1 MQVVQSVSQVYLN
14 KSFINQISSDF
25 PGGAMDKNPP
35 VKSGDMDLTPG
46 LSKIPHVVEQ
56 VSPCAWY
63 CASVLRA
70 SSHKY
75 RAHCC
80 IAEA

>member
-56 VSPCAWY
+56 VSPCATIT
-63 CASVLRA
+63 VPLF
-70 SSHKY
+70 
-75 RAHCC
+75 
-80 IAEA
+80 